1 MYINICFLGSSV
13 MYEAKTNL
21 DEAGALSD
29 VIIFYLLWE
38 LTGLCKDDSIG
49 PSLTCV
55 HHTSPKAS

>member
-29 VIIFYLLWE
+29 VIILYLLWE
-38 LTGLCKDDSIG
+38 LTGLCNDSIG
-49 PSLTCV
+49 NSLTCV